1 MTTPTIK
8 TELRL
13 VTPDVATEM
22 LKRNGGNRPLNVRH
36 SKKLAADMT
45 AGRWLFDGSPISF
58 NTKGQLINGQHR
70 LEGIKLSG
78 TSQYFLILHG
88 LDSESFKVMDT
99 GRNRS
104 AADVLNIEGMEL
116 NSQMIVAALRM
127 LMYYKDFQCFESRE
141 KIYTNSEILEFAKE
155 NEKQIKESFE
165 FMAKFKRPFISRPLS
180 IALHAVFSSKN
191 LEMADAFM
199 AKFKRPFISRPLSIA
214 LHAVF
219 SSKNLE
225 MADAFMAKFCNGLDL
240 KEGSPIYAARNK
252 VIVENNSKM
261 RAKSNDRAAYIIKAW
276 NLFRE
281 GKEAQ
286 RIVVGNKFP
295 IAI

>member
-199 AKFKRPFISRPLSIA
+199 AKF
-214 LHAVF
+214 
-219 SSKNLE
+219 
-225 MADAFMAKFCNGLDL
+225 CNGLDL